1 MSLDFERA
9 RESGPSEGLPE
20 FPEYGFSEFR
30 LLKGV
35 GGPRQSEEGLSFER
49 ECKGWVSNWV
59 GAVTLREVLV
69 ILKEAGDPGNLGKRG
84 SPVILKGVGLPV
96 PSEGREYF
104 VIPEEESLE
113 TVVTV
118 CLLER

>member
-1 MSLDFERA
+1 M
-9 RESGPSEGLPE
+9 
-20 FPEYGFSEFR
+20 
-30 LLKGV
+30 
-35 GGPRQSEEGLSFER
+35 
-49 ECKGWVSNWV
+49 
-59 GAVTLREVLV
+59 V

-96 PSEGREYF
+96 PPEGREYF
-104 VIPEEESLE
+104 VILEEESLE

>member
-1 MSLDFERA
+1 M
-9 RESGPSEGLPE
+9 
-20 FPEYGFSEFR
+20 
-30 LLKGV
+30 
-35 GGPRQSEEGLSFER
+35 
-49 ECKGWVSNWV
+49 
-59 GAVTLREVLV
+59 GAVPLRGVLV

-96 PSEGREYF
+96 PPEGREYF
-104 VIPEEESLE
+104 VILEEESLE

>member
-59 GAVTLREVLV
+59 GR
-69 ILKEAGDPGNLGKRG
+69 
-84 SPVILKGVGLPV
+84 
-96 PSEGREYF
+96 
-104 VIPEEESLE
+104 SL
-113 TVVTV
+113 
-118 CLLER
+118 